1 MKSWMPQTPTI
12 REGEV
17 RTTGRRRRAG
27 GLTAIEEQRRWMTV
41 AAGVTVIL
49 VLAFVFY
56 LLRYVIL
63 PFGVAAAL
71 AFLAAPLVRW
81 FERKRNFKHWQAA
94 LTVYLAYLAVI
105 VLIGLGTW
113 KYVYP
118 EFIGLAENLPDL
130 MQHLL
135 HAMFRSNTI
144 HLMGQTVDARGLT
157 QRATHEVS
165 TLVQNPGNLMT
176 AGLIGISGLVGF
188 FVTLALLGY
197 FLFQGPSLAAGVIW
211 LMPPRHRRRAR
222 VLAAEVEPVVY
233 NYVRGVIVIVAY
245 AMVVTG
251 LVTGLILHL
260 PQAILLAVCV
270 GLLESIPMVGPALAL
285 MLLGLVVAEH
295 ATPALLAGFA
305 AFATGLRLSI
315 DNLLAP
321 LVLGKYVM
329 LPPPVIIFAF
339 LAGGVLFGFV
349 GVLLAIPIAAAV
361 KVVLA
366 DLYGDRRLISQL
378 RRGSAVARQPARGK

>member
-1 MKSWMPQTPTI
+1 
-12 REGEV
+12 
-17 RTTGRRRRAG
+17 
-27 GLTAIEEQRRWMTV
+27 MTV
-41 AAGVTVIL
+41 AAGVTVVL

-71 AFLAAPLVRW
+71 AFLAAPVVRW
-81 FERKRNFKHWQAA
+81 LKRDRGFRHWQAA
-94 LTVYLAYLAVI
+94 FAVYVAYLA
-105 VLIGLGTW
+105 LIALVGVGVW

-118 EFIGLAENLPDL
+118 EFISLAQNLPDL
-130 MQHLL
+130 LQHLL
-135 HAMFRSNTI
+135 RAMFRSDTI
-144 HLMGQTVDARGLT
+144 HLMGQTVDARALT

-165 TLVQNPGNLMT
+165 MLAQNPANLLA

-197 FLFQGPSLAAGVIW
+197 FLFQGPALGAGLIW
-211 LMPPRHRRRAR
+211 LMPPRHRRRTR
-222 VLAAEVEPVVY
+222 VLSAEVEPVVY
-233 NYVRGVIVIVAY
+233 NYVRGVIVIVVY

-285 MLLGLVVAEH
+285 ALLGLIVAEH
-295 ATPALLAGFA
+295 ATPALLLGFA

-315 DNLLAP
+315 DNLIAP

-349 GVLLAIPIAAAV
+349 GVLLAIPTAAAV
-361 KVVLA
+361 RVVLA
-366 DLYGDRRLISQL
+366 DLYGDRRLISQI
-378 RRGSAVARQPARGK
+378 RRGSAVSRQPARGK